1 MPPVDNIQSMSFLI
15 TRMMIAIITIII
27 KIKVAINF
35 SALKSIT
42 KEISTLSLN
51 ELL

>member
-15 TRMMIAIITIII
+15 TRMMIAIIITIII
-27 KIKVAINF
+27 KIIVSSQKFITT
-35 SALKSIT
+35 IT